1 MNFVRIGEKPEIA
14 RLPLFRDMDD
24 GKRERIF
31 SGSFLQVFP
40 PQLTLFAAGQQS
52 DFLYVLV
59 DGLVE
64 LYAVSAGRETTM
76 RIVEPVT
83 SFILA
88 AVVTDMPFLMSA
100 RTLISSRILLVPAA
114 LMREVIKQDAA
125 LMQATMQELAVGY
138 RGLVRALTDM
148 KLRQS
153 AERLGNYLME
163 QGVRLGDPEAFELK
177 GEKRVLASLLGMTPE
192 NLSRAFGVLRDHGV
206 GVSGSRVTIL
216 DRDRLA
222 RFSRPDPV
230 PPDPI

>member
-1 MNFVRIGEKPEIA
+1 
-14 RLPLFRDMDD
+14 MD
-24 GKRERIF
+24 GGNREGF
-31 SGSFLQVFP
+31 FPGAFLQVFP

-88 AVVTDMPFLMSA
+88 AVVSDMPFLMSA
-100 RTLISSRILLVPAA
+100 RTLMSSRVMLVPAA

-125 LMQATMQELAVGY
+125 LMQATMQELAIGY

-153 AERLGNYLME
+153 GERLGNYLLE
-163 QGVRLGDPEAFELK
+163 QSARLGDPVAFELN
-177 GEKRVLASLLGMTPE
+177 GEKRVLASQIG
-192 NLSRAFGVLRDHGV
+192 RA
-206 GVSGSRVTIL
+206 
-216 DRDRLA
+216 
-222 RFSRPDPV
+222 
-230 PPDPI
+230 